1 MYQKNFKFEEYKNR
15 LVATQIE
22 NKIIHLEEKETDVDS
37 LKRGHNEFIKNIKL
51 ILKTQQSFKS
61 ESHDLFTEKS

>member
-1 MYQKNFKFEEYKNR
+1 MYQKNLKFEEYKNC
-15 LVATQIE
+15 LVATQLE